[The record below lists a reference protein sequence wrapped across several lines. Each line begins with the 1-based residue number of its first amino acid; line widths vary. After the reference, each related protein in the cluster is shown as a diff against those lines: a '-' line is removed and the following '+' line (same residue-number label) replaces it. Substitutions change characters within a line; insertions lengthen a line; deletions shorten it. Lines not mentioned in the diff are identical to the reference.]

1 MNMIKVEKDVI
12 KKQPKFWNHVLFHP
26 TDAIEDSWG
35 RRILDRMSA
44 DGAIKTIRIYSMFE
58 DIVYIG
64 ENGEICYDF
73 RLSDLRLDYLLEK
86 GYDLLISYASMPD
99 CIAESTK
106 FTITAAKNSTRYKG
120 KLWNSAPPKDYGI
133 WEEVCYEYTK
143 HLVERYGESTVAKWH
158 CHCHNEPDN
167 AFWMKNLDPTEYL
180 PERCAEYCKLY
191 DAFVRGVRRASK
203 GIRVGGPALS
213 HRTEFLDL
221 FLKHVTENGIELNY
235 LALHTYG
242 AGVKAIN
249 EGRRIATENQF
260 DYRIN
265 PYMEIIRK
273 YGLEKTELII
283 DEWGASAQGFYN
295 VEECPPLLFREHE
308 VFSAFFAK
316 MIYQLIESGIN
327 ISKLM
332 ICLSGQHEM
341 VTDFSGFRNFFTLN
355 FIAKPI
361 YNAHLMTSK
370 MEELLV
376 ESRADNENVFAVS
389 TKNEAGSYSTLLTY
403 CSKFFDEDIPAVTEE
418 LSYTEDITGKS
429 VTVYCIDKTHTN
441 PYRLY
446 ERMGIE
452 GEPTEE
458 EIKLLK
464 EEGNLVPLCSCVSD
478 GSPIKLELT
487 ANATYLILIQ

>member
-1 MNMIKVEKDVI
+1 MIKVEKNVI
-12 KKQPKFWNHVLFHP
+12 KKQPKFWNHALFHP
-26 TDAIEDSWG
+26 TDAIEDPWG
-35 RRILDRMSA
+35 KRILDRMAA

-64 ENGEICYDF
+64 ENGEICYDY

-86 GYDLLISYASMPD
+86 GYEPLIAYAGMPD
-99 CIAESTK
+99 CIADSNDLI
-106 FTITAAKNSTRYKG
+106 FSAAKNKTRYKG
-120 KLWNSAPPKDYGI
+120 KMWNSAPPKDYAV
-133 WEEVCYEYTK
+133 WEEVCYQYTK
-143 HLVERYGESTVAKWH
+143 HLVERYGEDTVAQWH
-158 CHCHNEPDN
+158 CHCHNEPDGG
-167 AFWMKNLDPTEYL
+167 FWMRNLNSVTDFAVK
-180 PERCAEYCKLY
+180 CAEYCKLY
-191 DAFVRGVRRASK
+191 DAYVRGVRRASK
-203 GIRVGGPALS
+203 GIRVGGPALA

-221 FLKHVTENGIELNY
+221 FLKHVTETGVELNY

-242 AGVKAIN
+242 ASVKTITA
-249 EGRRIATENQF
+249 GRRIKTENQF
-260 DYRIN
+260 EFRID
-265 PYMEIIRK
+265 PYMEVVRK

-295 VEECPPLLFREHE
+295 YEECPVFLFREHE
-308 VFSAFFAK
+308 VFSSFFAK

-370 MEELLV
+370 MEDFLV
-376 ESRADNENVFAVS
+376 ESRADNDNVFAVS
-389 TKNEAGSYSTLLTY
+389 TKNENGCYSTLLTY
-403 CSKFFDEDIPAVTEE
+403 CSPCFDEDIPNVTEE
-418 LSYTEDITGKS
+418 LSYSEDIAGKT

-446 ERMGIE
+446 ERMKIE
-452 GEPTEE
+452 GEPNEE
-458 EIKLLK
+458 QIKLLR
-464 EEGNLVPLCSCVSD
+464 EEGNLVPLYSYVSD
-478 GSPIKLELT
+478 GSPIKLDLT
-487 ANATYLILIQ
+487 PNATYLVLIG